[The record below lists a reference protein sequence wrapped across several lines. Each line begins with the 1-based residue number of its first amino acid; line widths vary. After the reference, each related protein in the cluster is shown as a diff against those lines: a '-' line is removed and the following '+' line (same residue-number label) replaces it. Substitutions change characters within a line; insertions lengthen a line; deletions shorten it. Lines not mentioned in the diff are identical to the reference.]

1 MFRNWGL
8 REKGAGMKTL
18 REWRAERLLG
28 VKALARL
35 AGVSNTT
42 IIQIE
47 HGEQVPIFRTI
58 RKLSEALGVEP
69 REVAEFAAAITH
81 HGASG
86 EVPEGKA
93 AA

>member
-1 MFRNWGL
+1 
-8 REKGAGMKTL
+8 MKTL

-28 VKALARL
+28 VKALAQK

-58 RKLSEALGVEP
+58 RRLSEALGVDP
-69 REVAEFAAAITH
+69 KEVAEFAAAIEQ
-81 HGASG
+81 HGSLSRQ
-86 EVPEGKA
+86 PEGKVDA
-93 AA
+93 